1 MRNLHQITSKCM
13 DELEAIGIELGRVEN
28 VIVNTRAV
36 NRWGQC
42 KRLASGGYEINIS
55 SRLLDEN
62 VPEISLKNTVI
73 HELLHTCRN
82 CMNHGAEW
90 KYLAQKVNRAYP
102 QYNIKR
108 TASSEEYHVQT
119 ASVVRKPKYAYEC
132 IKCKKQIFRYRE
144 SEFTR
149 NVGNYRCASCHG
161 KFQRI
166 YA

>member
-1 MRNLHQITSKCM
+1 MRNLQQITGKCM

-36 NRWGQC
+36 KRWGQC
-42 KRLASGGYEINIS
+42 KKLASGGFEINIS
-55 SRLLDEN
+55 SRLLDESA
-62 VPEISLKNTVI
+62 PEISLKNTII

-108 TASSEEYHVQT
+108 TASASEYQMSEAEVE
-119 ASVVRKPKYAYEC
+119 RKAKYILE
-132 IKCKKQIFRYRE
+132 CKKCGNKLFRYRE
-144 SEFTR
+144 SDLIR
-149 NVGNYRCASCHG
+149 NPGNYRCAKCKG
-161 KFQRI
+161 DFQRVI
-166 YA
+166 A